1 MFHYIF
7 FFLFSFEDISTEKL
21 RNLLKFLQLIS
32 SKAGIGTQ
40 APVPDS

>member
-7 FFLFSFEDISTEKL
+7 FSFSFEDISTEKL

-40 APVPDS
+40 APMPDS